1 MTPAELSEIYRGYID
16 CLNRQNWANLG
27 DFVHEEAEHNGKQV
41 GLSGYRQMLERDFR
55 EIPDLRF
62 NIGLLIA
69 EPPHIAAK
77 LEFDCTPKGEF
88 FGLPINGKRVQF
100 DENVFYRFEDGRV
113 RQVWSVI
120 DRKSVEDQ
128 L

>member
-1 MTPAELSEIYRGYID
+1 MTPAELSEIYRCYID
-16 CLNRQNWANLG
+16 CLNRQDWANLG
-27 DFVHEEAEHNGKQV
+27 KFVHEEAEHNGKQV

-88 FGLPINGKRVQF
+88 FGLPINGRRVQF
-100 DENVFYRFEDGRV
+100 DENVFYRFEDGKV

>member
-16 CLNRQNWANLG
+16 CLNRQDWANLG
-27 DFVHEEAEHNGKQV
+27 KFVHEEAEHNGNQV
-41 GLSGYRQMLERDFR
+41 GLSGYRQMLERDFH
-55 EIPDLRF
+55 EIPDLCF

-100 DENVFYRFEDGRV
+100 DENVFYRFEDGKV

-120 DRKSVEDQ
+120 DRKSIEDQ

>member
-1 MTPAELSEIYRGYID
+1 MTPVELSDIYRGYID
-16 CLNRQNWANLG
+16 CLNRQDWDNLG
-27 DFVHEEAEHNGKQV
+27 DFVHDDAEHNGNQI
-41 GLSGYRQMLERDFR
+41 GLSGYRKMLERDFR

-77 LEFDCTPKGEF
+77 LEFDCTPMGEF

-100 DENVFYRFEDGRV
+100 DENVFYRFEDGKV

>member
-16 CLNRQNWANLG
+16 CLNRQDWANLG
-27 DFVHEEAEHNGKQV
+27 KFVYEEAEHNGKQV

-100 DENVFYRFEDGRV
+100 EENVFYRFEDGKV